1 MLLKKIDAL
10 PTDHL
15 MPTCML
21 MQEIKDG
28 IMGRTATQCP
38 SLPYQQG
45 TDTPLDSD
53 WTCISLDD
61 NICVTSRLGVTVL
74 STLIT
79 LKFIHLKFQQKY
91 K

>member
-1 MLLKKIDAL
+1 
-10 PTDHL
+10 
-15 MPTCML
+15 ML

-53 WTCISLDD
+53 WTCISLEASRQQT
-61 NICVTSRLGVTVL
+61 VTAVAALHSRTPDR
-74 STLIT
+74 
-79 LKFIHLKFQQKY
+79 Y
-91 K
+91 KKKNSMVQCIDPCHAMLNMGPAID

>member
-1 MLLKKIDAL
+1 
-10 PTDHL
+10 
-15 MPTCML
+15 ML

-53 WTCISLDD
+53 WTCISLEASRQRT
-61 NICVTSRLGVTVL
+61 VTAVAALHSRTPDR
-74 STLIT
+74 
-79 LKFIHLKFQQKY
+79 Y
-91 K
+91 KKNSMVQCIDPCHAMLNMGPAID